1 MFEEI
6 TVRGNIY
13 GISIPVVKEICH
25 DLFQD
30 TDLITLRIKRQE
42 RSLFL
47 ICKVVKPRKIQEDGF
62 LQEFFYLSSVKII
75 LIEAGPDILIFRCS
89 FQVGCY
95 LGDIGKLND
104 FFQLLICHEPAL
116 HGADLG

>member
-1 MFEEI
+1 MNYLAIDVGGTFIKYAVI
-6 TVRGNIY
+6 T
-13 GISIPVVKEICH
+13 E
-25 DLFQD
+25 
-30 TDLITLRIKRQE
+30 
-42 RSLFL
+42 
-47 ICKVVKPRKIQEDGF
+47 
-62 LQEFFYLSSVKII
+62 SSVKII

-116 HGADLG
+116 HGADLGGESAV